1 MHYTLYAF
9 ITGIGFQTALIV
21 CLGGTVLKLFLF
33 FKRAAKKDPAFFAF
47 FSWKY
52 AGRSI
57 LFHLIPYVS
66 RTTRTHP
73 VMTVAT
79 TAFHGTVL
87 TLPFFYSAHSV
98 LLSDSGF
105 LRLPRYPDRVSDI
118 LAFICLGALLF
129 FLGRRLFMRAVRY
142 ISAPSDHILLAA
154 LMALMCSG
162 LWARF
167 QLPGFLWA
175 SLIHMTTGDLIIAS
189 IPFTRLSHIFYMLIT
204 RGYAGSEFGGVR
216 MAKDW

>member
-9 ITGIGFQTALIV
+9 MTGIGFQAALTV
-21 CLGGTVLKLFLF
+21 CLGGTALKLFLF
-33 FKRAAKKDPAFFAF
+33 FKRAAQKDRAFFAF
-47 FSWKY
+47 YSWKY

-79 TAFHGTVL
+79 TAFHMAIL
-87 TLPFFYSAHSV
+87 TLPFFYSAHGV
-98 LLSDSGF
+98 LLSDSSF
-105 LRLPRYPDRVSDI
+105 FRLPRYPEAVSDV
-118 LAFICLGALLF
+118 LAVIALCALLF
-129 FLGRRLFMRAVRY
+129 FLGRRLFLRAVRY
-142 ISAPSDHILLAA
+142 ITTPADHMLLASLIA
-154 LMALMCSG
+154 LVLSG

-167 QLPGFLWA
+167 QWPGFLWA
-175 SLIHMTTGDLIIAS
+175 SLIHMTAGNLIIAA